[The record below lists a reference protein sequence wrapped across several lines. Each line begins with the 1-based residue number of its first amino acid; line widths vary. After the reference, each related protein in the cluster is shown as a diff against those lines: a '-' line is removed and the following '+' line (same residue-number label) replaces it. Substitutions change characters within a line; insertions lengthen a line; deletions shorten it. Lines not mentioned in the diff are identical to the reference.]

1 MLLVMN
7 VTLTNLV
14 GMVYFTSAAPLSG
27 PFCSAMVFGSNFFL
41 TLGLLFLDTIVVLRY
56 LYIFRWKTVGA
67 VNDEVFAAFATVNNV
82 VIAFLFATV
91 RIKNKLKRKNSGGGL
106 VAFSDYQYIS
116 PAQII
121 LDLTSIASSTVLFGL
136 LL

>member
-91 RIKNKLKRKNSGGGL
+91 RIKNKPNERIQLE
-106 VAFSDYQYIS
+106 A
-116 PAQII
+116 
-121 LDLTSIASSTVLFGL
+121 
-136 LL
+136 